1 MEIKYIMS
9 FNFKNPSKTLA
20 WFYSLFCPVYG
31 RSYYKALLKELG
43 LNGSESILD
52 FGSGTGVLAKKIIK
66 ELSNDGKLTCLDLS
80 EAFLNKVRKKLCR
93 NTNVN
98 FVLGDIR
105 ELNIPSNSFD
115 KILITWVIHHIEDE
129 QRAGLVQSIID
140 TLKAD
145 GKIYV
150 IEFLTLPHG
159 IPEETL
165 FKIFNGMGLSERMVY
180 RRKNTAVY
188 EFKRS

>member
-1 MEIKYIMS
+1 MS

-31 RSYYKALLKELG
+31 RKFYNELLKALE
-43 LNGSESILD
+43 LNGSESVLD
-52 FGSGTGVLAKKIIK
+52 FGSGAGVLAKKIIK

-80 EAFLNKVRKKLCR
+80 EVFLNKVRKKLR
-93 NTNVN
+93 KYTNVN

-105 ELNIPSNSFD
+105 DLYMPSDTFD

-129 QRAGLVQSIID
+129 QKAGLVQSIVN
-140 TLKAD
+140 TLRAD

-150 IEFLTLPHG
+150 IEFLMPPHG
-159 IPEETL
+159 IPEERLIEL
-165 FKIFNGMGLSERMVY
+165 FKGMGLSERMAY
-180 RRKNTAVY
+180 KRKNTAVY
-188 EFKRS
+188 EFKKN

>member
-1 MEIKYIMS
+1 MP
-9 FNFKNPSKTLA
+9 FNFKNPSKIFA

-31 RSYYKALLKELG
+31 RNYYKALLKELE

-66 ELSNDGKLTCLDLS
+66 ELSNDGELTCLDLS
-80 EAFLNKVRKKLCR
+80 EAFLNKVRKKLR
-93 NTNVN
+93 KNTNVN

-105 ELNIPSNSFD
+105 ELNIPSDSFD
-115 KILITWVIHHIEDE
+115 KILISWVIHHIEDDH
-129 QRAGLVQSIID
+129 RLDLVKNIVD

-150 IEFLTLPHG
+150 IEFLTPPHG
-159 IPEETL
+159 IAEERL
-165 FKIFNGMGLSERMVY
+165 VDLFNGMGLSERMVY

-188 EFKRS
+188 EFKRN